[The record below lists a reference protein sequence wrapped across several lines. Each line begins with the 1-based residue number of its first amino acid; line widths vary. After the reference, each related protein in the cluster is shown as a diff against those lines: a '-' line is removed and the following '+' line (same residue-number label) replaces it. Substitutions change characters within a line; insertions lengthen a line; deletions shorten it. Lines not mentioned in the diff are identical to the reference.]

1 MFSRIPLKPGMTASI
16 MLPSVSN
23 IFSVSALV
31 VPWSVLFVGPMQLT
45 YPIFFIGGLFFFN
58 I

>member
-23 IFSVSALV
+23 IFSVSALAA
-31 VPWSVLFVGPMQLT
+31 PWSVLLVGAMQLT
-45 YPIFFIGGLFFFN
+45 YPIFVIGGLFFFN